1 MTVPASTVH
10 SQSSYGVAGRA
21 AIASGAIG
29 IIAFGLLIAFLVK
42 RILGGTEQICIPII
56 RAHDV
61 AAILQFVLMVPVVF
75 ALNDIATRA
84 ANGRG
89 RTPFLIGVV
98 SIALIVLCLALIFI
112 KVVPDDMYMIPLG
125 LFGVW
130 LIGENRNL
138 SSFLPRSLTRLGTVA
153 GVGLV
158 FIGIFPIAFTLFVDR
173 AHLLG
178 WTPFDYQP
186 PPGTDMANGLSHILL
201 IIGTF
206 TGLTTLP
213 IWAALVGRRLLKAS

>member
-1 MTVPASTVH
+1 
-10 SQSSYGVAGRA
+10 
-21 AIASGAIG
+21 
-29 IIAFGLLIAFLVK
+29 
-42 RILGGTEQICIPII
+42 
-56 RAHDV
+56 
-61 AAILQFVLMVPVVF
+61 
-75 ALNDIATRA
+75 
-84 ANGRG
+84 
-89 RTPFLIGVV
+89 
-98 SIALIVLCLALIFI
+98 
-112 KVVPDDMYMIPLG
+112 MIPLG

>member
-89 RTPFLIGVV
+89 RTPFLIGVG
-98 SIALIVLCLALIFI
+98 SIAL
-112 KVVPDDMYMIPLG
+112 
-125 LFGVW
+125 
-130 LIGENRNL
+130 
-138 SSFLPRSLTRLGTVA
+138 
-153 GVGLV
+153 
-158 FIGIFPIAFTLFVDR
+158 FTLFVDR